1 MSGWLSEEHSMS
13 AAERILDAAA
23 AVFAERGVAATQMA
37 DIAKAAGCSRATLY
51 RYFDSR
57 RAVQRAFVHRAA
69 RRVGAQVAA
78 EIREIDDPAAQL
90 VAGVLASLRVVRA
103 DPLLIA
109 WFRPGDAGLALELA
123 ETSAVVTAIADS
135 LPATAGTTS
144 LPATAGTTS
153 LPATADR
160 SGRGP
165 RPRPASVPATA
176 DPTSVPATAVRSAHP
191 TTDPAAPTTTAV
203 RSAPPTTGPAA
214 PSAAATGVAGDPAE
228 PSLAQ
233 WLTRVIVSLLTVP
246 GRTEAEERAMLE
258 RFIAPLVRT
267 GPRPATGRPAAPTTG

>member
-1 MSGWLSEEHSMS
+1 MSGWLSEEHSMR

-51 RYFDSR
+51 RYFDNR
-57 RAVQRAFVHRAA
+57 HAVQRAFVHRAA

-78 EIREIDDPAAQL
+78 EICGIGDPAEQL

-123 ETSAVVTAIADS
+123 ETSEVVTAIGDS
-135 LPATAGTTS
+135 L
-144 LPATAGTTS
+144 LPDA
-153 LPATADR
+153 
-160 SGRGP
+160 
-165 RPRPASVPATA
+165 RP
-176 DPTSVPATAVRSAHP
+176 
-191 TTDPAAPTTTAV
+191 
-203 RSAPPTTGPAA
+203 G
-214 PSAAATGVAGDPAE
+214 E
-228 PSLAQ
+228 PSPAH

-246 GRTEAEERAMLE
+246 GGTEAQERAMLE
-258 RFIAPLVRT
+258 HFLAPLLT
-267 GPRPATGRPAAPTTG
+267 ARPEPG

>member
-1 MSGWLSEEHSMS
+1 MSGWLSAEHSMR

-23 AVFAERGVAATQMA
+23 AEFAERGVAATQMA

-78 EIREIDDPAAQL
+78 EIHDIGDPAAQL

-135 LPATAGTTS
+135 LPATAGD
-144 LPATAGTTS
+144 AAH
-153 LPATADR
+153 
-160 SGRGP
+160 
-165 RPRPASVPATA
+165 
-176 DPTSVPATAVRSAHP
+176 DP
-191 TTDPAAPTTTAV
+191 
-203 RSAPPTTGPAA
+203 G
-214 PSAAATGVAGDPAE
+214 E

-246 GRTEAEERAMLE
+246 GGTEAEERAVLE
-258 RFIAPLVRT
+258 RFVAPLIRT
-267 GPRPATGRPAAPTTG
+267 GSRPATG